1 MKILGPEKKWKNV
14 LNLQNF
20 NMKVGI
26 CFGGYCPLHQ
36 GHMDVIMRA
45 KKENDKCLVIVCG
58 YDNEPRGWEINLNLD
73 ERYTLIYDFFRKDEQ
88 IIVEKINDTELG
100 LDESMSV
107 HNWEVWLDKVKKYLI
122 SNSLYDAEHTFYVA
136 EPFYKKSIESCIS
149 APWVDNVILVDKVN
163 PVSGT
168 QIRKNPVKYWSKIT
182 APFKP
187 YLCKNILIIGT
198 ASEGKSTLVRDIA
211 NYFDIPYAQE
221 YGREYMEADHITD
234 KDLTYADFDAFLN
247 GQLEECDIERRKS
260 KNGIF
265 ISDTDNTVTLM
276 YALAYVD
283 DYDIYLSA
291 EDYRCLYEKA
301 KELNKIYEYKWDKI
315 FIFPPSGKKFVD
327 DGCRYMKQASIE
339 ERNKNFEK
347 LQKLVAEF
355 YPDVNKTYLNG
366 TYLENFNE
374 VKNYINS
381 LIEG

>member
-1 MKILGPEKKWKNV
+1 MKNI
-14 LNLQNF
+14 
-20 NMKVGI
+20 GI

-45 KKENDKCLVIVCG
+45 KKENDICYVIVCG

-73 ERYTLIYDFFRKDEQ
+73 ERYTLIYDFFRYDEQ
-88 IIVEKINDTELG
+88 IRVRKINDTELG
-100 LDESMSV
+100 LDESMST
-107 HNWEVWLDKVKKYLI
+107 HNWEIWTKKVMEYINDDEINITTEDYKI
-122 SNSLYDAEHTFYVA
+122 TWYVA
-136 EPFYKKSIESCIS
+136 EPFYKKCLESIYIEGNNYPC
-149 APWVDNVILVDKVN
+149 NVVLIDKVN
-163 PVSGT
+163 QVSGT
-168 QIRKNPVKYWSKIT
+168 QIRKNPVKYWNKIT

-187 YLCKNILIIGT
+187 YLCKNILVIGT

-211 NYFDIPYAQE
+211 NYFDIPYARE
-221 YGREYMEADHITD
+221 YGRDYMKADNITD

-247 GQLEECDIERRKS
+247 GQLDYCDTERRKS

-276 YALAYVD
+276 YALAYVE
-283 DYDIYLSA
+283 DYDIYLSK
-291 EDYRCLYEKA
+291 EDYDCLYEKA
-301 KELNKIYEYKWDKI
+301 KELNKIYEYKWDRI
-315 FIFPPSGKKFVD
+315 FIFPPSKNFVN
-327 DGCRYMKQASIE
+327 DGVRYMKQASME

-366 TYLENFNE
+366 SYLENFIE